1 MSVSKPN
8 VIFVLLDGAR
18 WDRVNVSNDFQEI
31 CKEGTLLNNV
41 TTAMPYTIGSIN
53 VTFSGLYGKD
63 NGVDAYY
70 NVLKLKEGIKNL
82 PVIFKKEGYFTAC
95 DLLHERILANRG
107 FDVHQSHD
115 EFNDDLK
122 LKHPS
127 FIKQCL
133 EKASGKPLF
142 LFLYFSKIHTVT
154 VSDVLKKYEWND
166 ESFYK
171 KKNSNLQTF
180 DDAFKETGI
189 YAQNIK
195 NTIKELGISENTIIV
210 FFTDHGT
217 GIGERFGERNYGSFT
232 FEETIRTFYLFIG
245 PKIINNQ
252 KSDKLLSTID
262 IFPTILD
269 LCDTKINEKKTGVS
283 FHSFLL
289 GKQSE
294 PIEKEFTF
302 SETGALHG
310 PYPSPEISNVFCIK
324 TKNFKLMYLRD
335 IDEWKMYDLQSDPNE
350 TMNVIGTRLKTEKI
364 LKAKL
369 LEWINR

>member
-133 EKASGKPLF
+133 EKAAGKP
-142 LFLYFSKIHTVT
+142 
-154 VSDVLKKYEWND
+154 
-166 ESFYK
+166 
-171 KKNSNLQTF
+171 
-180 DDAFKETGI
+180 
-189 YAQNIK
+189 
-195 NTIKELGISENTIIV
+195 
-210 FFTDHGT
+210 
-217 GIGERFGERNYGSFT
+217 
-232 FEETIRTFYLFIG
+232 
-245 PKIINNQ
+245 
-252 KSDKLLSTID
+252 
-262 IFPTILD
+262 
-269 LCDTKINEKKTGVS
+269 
-283 FHSFLL
+283 
-289 GKQSE
+289 
-294 PIEKEFTF
+294 
-302 SETGALHG
+302 
-310 PYPSPEISNVFCIK
+310 
-324 TKNFKLMYLRD
+324 
-335 IDEWKMYDLQSDPNE
+335 
-350 TMNVIGTRLKTEKI
+350 
-364 LKAKL
+364 
-369 LEWINR
+369 